1 MAGDSFTADTAAFSS
16 AASAFDAEVEPITNL
31 ARQLDTIK
39 GSASTT
45 GRDYQAQGQAYH
57 DAIAGP
63 DSGLAMIIQQ
73 FAHRCDETSTKL
85 GSNGRAY
92 ESSDAA
98 NSATVGSSGSGI

>member
-16 AASAFDAEVEPITNL
+16 AASAFGAAVDPINAL

-39 GSASTT
+39 GAASTT

-63 DSGLAMIIQQ
+63 DSGLAMIIGQ
-73 FAHRCDETSTKL
+73 FAHRSDETSIKL
-85 GSNGRAY
+85 GSNGRDY

-98 NSATVGSSGSGI
+98 NSSTLSNSGSGA